1 MKKIII
7 TIFVFVM
14 VLLSIPS
21 TFAYGWGFKRNN
33 NNVPP
38 DIGKYASEIDGTSSY
53 YMGDPDEKIVYL
65 TFDAGYD
72 NGVLGKILDVLN
84 EKNIKST
91 IFVTGDFI
99 VREHELTYRMA
110 YEGHTVGNH
119 TWKHKNITKLSY
131 EELTREIKKVE
142 DAYYELTNLQMT
154 KYFRPPAGEFNK
166 EALKNVEKLGYNTFF
181 WSLAYKDWET
191 KNQRGADVAYQQV
204 MNNLHNGA
212 IILMHTVSISNL
224 EALPRIIDGIRD
236 AGYEIRNLDYL
247 IKNL

>member
-1 MKKIII
+1 MKKIFI

-38 DIGKYASEIDGTSSY
+38 EIGKYASEIEGTSSY
-53 YMGDPDEKIVYL
+53 YVGDPDEKVVYL

-84 EKNIKST
+84 EKNVKST
-91 IFVTGDFI
+91 VFVTGDFI
-99 VREHELTYRMA
+99 VKEKELTFRMA

-131 EELTREIKKVE
+131 EELAQEIKKVE

-166 EALKNVEKLGYNTFF
+166 EALMNVEKLGYQTFF

-191 KNQRGADVAYQQV
+191 RNQRGADVAYEQV

-212 IILMHTVSISNL
+212 IILMHSVSISNL
-224 EALPRIIDGIRD
+224 EALPKIIDGIRN
-236 AGYEIRNLDYL
+236 AGYEIKNLDYL
-247 IKNL
+247 IKNA

>member
-1 MKKIII
+1 
-7 TIFVFVM
+7 M

-72 NGVLGKILDVLN
+72 NGVLGRILDVLN
-84 EKNIKST
+84 EKNVKST
-91 IFVTGDFI
+91 VFVTGDFI
-99 VREHELTYRMA
+99 VREHALTIRMA
-110 YEGHTVGNH
+110 NEGHTVGNH
-119 TWKHKNITKLSY
+119 TWKHKNITKISF
-131 EELTREIKKVE
+131 EELSDEIKKVE
-142 DAYYELTNLQMT
+142 DAYFKLTNQPMV

-166 EALKNVEKLGYNTFF
+166 ESLKNVEKLGYSTFF

-191 KNQRGADVAYQQV
+191 NNQRGADYAINQV

-212 IILMHTVSISNL
+212 IILMHTVSTDNL
-224 EALPRIIDGIRD
+224 NALPIIIDGIRD
-236 AGYEIRNLDYL
+236 AGYEIKNLDYL
-247 IKNL
+247 LKNS

>member
-1 MKKIII
+1 
-7 TIFVFVM
+7 M